1 MEIRNPNIEIRD
13 HEIHGARPK
22 IQMGNAQNSPDRR
35 VLAIGISYFRSGIT
49 YFVVADFHCHR
60 SRRAP
65 RGFTLLE
72 VILALT
78 ILAGAMAVLGEVSRL
93 ALRNAAAARDL
104 ARAQLL
110 AESKL
115 AEIEAGITAPDPVE
129 NTPFD
134 AATES
139 LDPGEPAWLYSI
151 SQPSIENAE
160 DGVISVRVTVTRDL
174 PAGQHP
180 VKFSLV
186 RWLPDPNYTY
196 TPPTPDSGAS
206 TSGGT

>member
-1 MEIRNPNIEIRD
+1 MNSIFSQRCAGMKKGRKGEREKGRKKVCLHISASPFHPIPPSP
-13 HEIHGARPK
+13 RPPFPL
-22 IQMGNAQNSPDRR
+22 SPFLPFSLSPLRPRR
-35 VLAIGISYFRSGIT
+35 G
-49 YFVVADFHCHR
+49 
-60 SRRAP
+60 
-65 RGFTLLE
+65 GFTLLE

-78 ILAGAMAVLGEVSRL
+78 ILAGALAVLGEVSRL

-115 AEIEAGITAPDPVE
+115 AEIEAGITSTDSVDKVA
-129 NTPFD
+129 FD
-134 AATES
+134 TTANS

-151 SQPSIENAE
+151 NSQSTDE

-196 TPPTPDSGAS
+196 TPPSASSNTS
-206 TSGGT
+206 TSGGN